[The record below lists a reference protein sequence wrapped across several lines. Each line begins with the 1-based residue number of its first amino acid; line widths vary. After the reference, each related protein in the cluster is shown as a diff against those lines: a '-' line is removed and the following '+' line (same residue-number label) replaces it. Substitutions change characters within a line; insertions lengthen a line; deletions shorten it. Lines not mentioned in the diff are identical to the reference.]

1 MFKICLK
8 KTGLVFV
15 SLLLFSCSSSSKTV
29 VVPQTKHIVQQKA
42 AVIPPGAVRYCWEEP
57 MVEFEQNS
65 PGLDSDGRFYRPAY
79 TAIREVKQG
88 RSRPCRVAKSEVKG
102 ETKNEW

>member
-1 MFKICLK
+1 MFKVCFK
-8 KTGLVFV
+8 STGLVLI
-15 SLLLFSCSSSSKTV
+15 SLLLFSCSSAKKGI
-29 VVPQTKHIVQQKA
+29 VPQTKYIVQQKA
-42 AVIPPGAVRYCWEEP
+42 AVIPPGVVRYCWEEP

-79 TAIREVKQG
+79 VAIREVKQG
-88 RSRPCRVAKSEVKG
+88 RWRPCREPKSEVKG